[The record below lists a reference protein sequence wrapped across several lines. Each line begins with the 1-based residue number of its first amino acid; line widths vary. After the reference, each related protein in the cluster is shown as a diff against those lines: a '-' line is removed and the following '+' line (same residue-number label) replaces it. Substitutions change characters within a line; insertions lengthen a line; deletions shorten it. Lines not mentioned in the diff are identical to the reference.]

1 LETTEAWEREG
12 IAEAQMGPMVGAVDA
27 TFLQRM
33 MLVCMDLEGIQLNKL
48 NTCCIKEKG
57 QTGTV

>member
-1 LETTEAWEREG
+1 MCHIRFTISTHS
-12 IAEAQMGPMVGAVDA
+12 
-27 TFLQRM
+27 
-33 MLVCMDLEGIQLNKL
+33 EGIQLNKL